1 MPTLNA
7 EKAIYKPC
15 LFYYVL
21 ENCLLYKK
29 SLNKIFKKNYHIKMQ
44 GLCLKQVKNL
54 TKKLMHFVLKKI
66 LADIFIGQKLKK

>member
-29 SLNKIFKKNYHIKMQ
+29 SLNKIFKKKLSH
-44 GLCLKQVKNL
+44 KNARSMPKTSKKSDKETDAFCFKKNSCRYFHR
-54 TKKLMHFVLKKI
+54 TK
-66 LADIFIGQKLKK
+66 A